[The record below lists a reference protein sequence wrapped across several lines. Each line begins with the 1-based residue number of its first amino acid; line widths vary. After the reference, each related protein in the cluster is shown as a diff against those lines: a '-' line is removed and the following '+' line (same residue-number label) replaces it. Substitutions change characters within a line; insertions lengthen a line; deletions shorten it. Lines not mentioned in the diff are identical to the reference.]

1 MQYLQL
7 QSRYTCLAVNN
18 PTLTVSV
25 YLKGIIISRYES
37 AKIDAVRVRV
47 ESAELNIFRTRKE
60 DTVDETI
67 TLQSKIVDAYG
78 LAFRR
83 SVHRSNH

>member
-47 ESAELNIFRTRKE
+47 ESAELNIF
-60 DTVDETI
+60 
-67 TLQSKIVDAYG
+67 
-78 LAFRR
+78 
-83 SVHRSNH
+83 